1 MLLPYIPITLLLSTL
16 VSAVDLDLTDNDSI
30 CAAAKAIMDGELNYY
45 EGTKYGGAVGMFSS
59 PYYWWEAGE
68 AFGGILNYY
77 VNCDSSNT
85 TLKELIYNAMYHQSG
100 DDHDYMPSNQ
110 TFTEGNDDQGVWGLT
125 SMLAVELNFTDPTEA
140 SWLSMTQAIYNEM
153 LSRWDTTYC
162 AGGMRWQIFTWNSG
176 YTYKNTIANGCLFNI
191 AARLGR
197 YLDNDTYIETAE
209 KVWDW
214 MEDIGFISESDG
226 ELVIY
231 DGADISTN
239 CTSLTTTKWSYT
251 YGIMIQGCAFLY
263 NQTGDST
270 WETRAQQIWTAGA
283 YFFND
288 TIMYETACQTNY
300 KCNTD
305 QRSFRSL
312 FARSLASAAL
322 FVPSISSE
330 IETNVKASAAGAAQ
344 SCSGGSDGVTC
355 GINWSYNGWDGWYGL
370 GEQMSAL
377 EIILALFAFD
387 GEMALPYTATNGGS
401 STSNT
406 EAGTDSTTTTNSN
419 LITIGTKDKA
429 GAGILT
435 AVVLIAIVGGSIWM
449 VL

>member
-1 MLLPYIPITLLLSTL
+1 MWPYIPLALLCTTL
-16 VSAVDLDLTDNDSI
+16 VQAVTLDVTDKDSI
-30 CAAAKAIMDGELNYY
+30 CAAAKYVMDGELNYY
-45 EGTKYGGAVGMFSS
+45 EGYKYGGAVGMFLS

-77 VNCDSSNT
+77 ITCDKTNSSLEQT
-85 TLKELIYNAMYHQSG
+85 IYNAMYHQAG
-100 DDHDYMPSNQ
+100 TDFNFMPSNQ

-125 SMLAVELNFTDPTEA
+125 TMMAVEMNFTDPEDH
-140 SWLSMTQAIYNEM
+140 SWLEMTQAIYNTM
-153 LSRWDTTYC
+153 LARWDSADC
-162 AGGMRWQIFTWNSG
+162 GGGLRWQIFTWNSG

-214 MEDIGFISESDG
+214 MEGVGFIADKDG

-239 CTSLTTTKWSYT
+239 CTGLTTTKWSYT
-251 YGIMIQGCAFLY
+251 YGIMIQGCSFLY
-263 NQTGDST
+263 NQTGDT
-270 WETRAQQIWTAGA
+270 VWLTRAEQIWTASS

-288 TIMYETACQTNY
+288 TIMYEAACQANY

-312 FARSLASAAL
+312 FSRSLASAAL
-322 FVPSISSE
+322 FVDSISSE
-330 IETNVKASAAGAAQ
+330 IEVNIKASAQGAAE

-355 GINWSYNGWDGWYGL
+355 GINWSYGGWDGYYGL

-377 EIILALFAFD
+377 EVMLALFAFD
-387 GEMALPYTATNGGS
+387 GELPLPYTATNGGS
-401 STSNT
+401 SVSNT
-406 EAGTDSTTTTNSN
+406 EAGTGSTTETNSQ
-419 LITIGTKDKA
+419 LLTISTKDKA
-429 GAGILT
+429 GAGVLT
-435 AVVLIAIVGGSIWM
+435 AVVLIAVIGGAVWM